1 MKKTARF
8 CAFLLAAVLLL
19 SLAGCGSS
27 EKKELSAQALADDLL
42 KNANFTDSL
51 NPLDAPVVPLLY
63 GVDSS
68 DYVNCVVYCGTGA
81 TAEEIAVFEAADEA
95 AAGRIL
101 AAAKARV
108 AAQIETYKDYGPEDA
123 RMLENSIVKQSGV
136 FVIVAVCADG
146 DSAAKVV
153 DQYI

>member
-1 MKKTARF
+1 MKKTFALVLCVLCLL
-8 CAFLLAAVLLL
+8 CAFT
-19 SLAGCGSS
+19 GCGSS
-27 EKKELSAQALADDLL
+27 EKKELSAQALSADLL
-42 KNANFTDSL
+42 ENANFTDSL
-51 NPLDAPVVPLLY
+51 DALDAPVVPLLY
-63 GVDSS
+63 GVNAE
-68 DYVNCVVYCGTGA
+68 DYVNCAVYCGTGA
-81 TAEEIAVFEAADEA
+81 TAEEIAVFEAVDEA
-95 AAGRIL
+95 AAGRL
-101 AAAKARV
+101 LSAAQARV

>member
-1 MKKTARF
+1 MKKILALIL
-8 CAFLLAAVLLL
+8 CAVCLL
-19 SLAGCGSS
+19 SVFTGCGGD
-27 EKKELSAQALADDLL
+27 EKKALSAEALSADLL
-42 KNANFTDSL
+42 ENANFTDSL
-51 NPLDAPVVPLLY
+51 NALDAPVVPLLY
-63 GVDSS
+63 GVDAA
-68 DYVNCVVYCGTGA
+68 DYKTCAVYCGTGA
-81 TAEEIAVFEAADEA
+81 TAEEIAVFEAVDEA

-123 RMLENSIVKQSGV
+123 RMLEGAIVKQSGV
-136 FVIVAVCADG
+136 FVVVAVCADG